1 MKYIGIIMKLLDD
14 DHYYYCI
21 TRYVKL
27 LVTYMIKNDSL
38 IRAKLSYGSYIT
50 NRGLHDTKIRNYVNM
65 DIKTMIKLL
74 TKMVE

>member
-1 MKYIGIIMKLLDD
+1 MKYTGIVIKLLDD
-14 DHYYYCI
+14 DRYYYCI

-27 LVTYMIKNDSL
+27 LVTYMIKNDGL
-38 IRAKLSYGSYIT
+38 IKTKLSHGSYIT
-50 NRGLHDTKIRNYVNM
+50 NRDLHAIKSRNCVNM

>member
-1 MKYIGIIMKLLDD
+1 MKYTGIVIKLLDD
-14 DHYYYCI
+14 DRYYYCI

-27 LVTYMIKNDSL
+27 LVTYMIKNDGL
-38 IRAKLSYGSYIT
+38 IKTKLSHGSYIT